1 MRKNRKLPENASER
15 KGIDAGTAC
24 RNSLCVGKN
33 SLPMGNRNEYAGIRY
48 PYANGRV
55 L

>member
-24 RNSLCVGKN
+24 GNSLCVRKN
-33 SLPMGNRNEYAGIRY
+33 CLSLGDRNKYAGIRH
-48 PYANGRV
+48 PYSNGRI